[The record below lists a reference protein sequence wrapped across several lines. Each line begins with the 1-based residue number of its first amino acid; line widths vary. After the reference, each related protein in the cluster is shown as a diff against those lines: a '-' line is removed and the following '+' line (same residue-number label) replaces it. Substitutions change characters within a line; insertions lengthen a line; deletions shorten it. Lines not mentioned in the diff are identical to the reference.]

1 MATQPFLRFTHSR
14 LLTHSFIEPVHIA
27 VFSQYH
33 TNPDCPATSRHYALL
48 AHIAQTHRVTL
59 LTTPAWRGQRLTQEF
74 PWVPAGVEIREA
86 RVPYH
91 NRMGPARRALSFAQ
105 YAAWAVREGLRID
118 RPDVIWG
125 ISTPLT
131 AAWAAA
137 RVARWRN
144 VPWVFEVQD
153 LWPAFPVAMGAVPTA
168 LARQQLFALEKRL
181 YFSARHILP
190 LSPDMARYVVDLGV
204 ESNKVTTV
212 LNGTDLDLV
221 ARATPAAVAAL
232 RRAQGLDGKK
242 VVLYAG
248 TFGRAN
254 DIPTL
259 VMAAE
264 TEAAADADVVWLFLG
279 HGYYEPL
286 VAAAA
291 ARWPGRIR
299 LVSAQPRHAVFA
311 WFGLADV
318 AVVSF
323 LALPVLDANSPAKLY
338 DALAV
343 GTPVVVTNQGWTKT
357 LVEAHGCGW
366 FTPAGDAPQL
376 AACLR
381 DLLAQPASLQAA
393 GLRGQVLARQ
403 AFDRQQLA
411 AAVQQVLEKAVEPVE
426 GRRNS

>member
-1 MATQPFLRFTHSR
+1 M
-14 LLTHSFIEPVHIA
+14 HIA

-48 AHIAQTHRVTL
+48 AHIAQSHRVTL
-59 LTTPAWRGQRLTQEF
+59 LTTPAWAGQRLTREF
-74 PWVPAGVEIREA
+74 DWVPPGVEMRTADI
-86 RVPYH
+86 PYT
-91 NRMGPARRALSFAQ
+91 NRMGPARRALAFAQ
-105 YAAWAVREGLRID
+105 YAAWAVREGLRME

-137 RVARWRN
+137 RVARWRR

-181 YFSARHILP
+181 YHSAQHILP
-190 LSPDMARYVVDLGV
+190 LSPDMARYVTNLGV
-204 ESNKVTTV
+204 PAAKVTTV
-212 LNGTDLDLV
+212 LNGTDLDLA

-232 RRAQGLDGKK
+232 RQSAGLEGKK

-259 VMAAE
+259 VAAAE
-264 TEAAADADVVWLFLG
+264 TQVATDPDAVWLFLG

-299 LVSAQPRHAVFA
+299 LVGGQPRHAVFA

-343 GTPVVVTNQGWTKT
+343 GTPVVVTSQGWTKT
-357 LVEAHGCGW
+357 LVEKHGCGW
-366 FTPAGDAPQL
+366 YTPAGDAPRL
-376 AACLR
+376 AACLGR
-381 DLLAQPASLQAA
+381 LLAQPALLQAA
-393 GLRGQVLARQ
+393 GRRGRVLAGQ
-403 AFDRQQLA
+403 EFDRRQLA
-411 AAVQQVLEKAVEPVE
+411 AAVQQVLEKAIE
-426 GRRNS
+426 